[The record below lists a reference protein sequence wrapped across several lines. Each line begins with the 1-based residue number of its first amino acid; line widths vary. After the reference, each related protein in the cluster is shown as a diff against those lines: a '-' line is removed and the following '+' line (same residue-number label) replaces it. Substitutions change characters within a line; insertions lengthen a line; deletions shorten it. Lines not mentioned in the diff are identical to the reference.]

1 MKRFVSFLFLLLSMT
16 LLFAQEKRGAI
27 STQQTTAPGNTYA
40 IIIGISQY
48 ENKGIK
54 SLDYAHRDAE
64 IFAEYLKSKSGGPV
78 PEENIVLLQNEKAT
92 DAAIYDALQNLKDIC
107 KPNDRVFFYF
117 SGHGDM
123 ESVTGDGYLLPYNS
137 PRSNYNYN
145 TVSIDKLNK
154 EANILSSEK
163 GVKVILIT
171 DACHSGVLAGSS
183 KNGNFLAAEKLR
195 QAKANEIRI
204 TSCDKNQLSN
214 EDEGW
219 GDGRGVFS
227 YYFIKGLSREADSNK
242 DGNVTVSEMKG
253 YLDSAFAKD
262 NLLAIKPNKQN
273 PVIVP
278 VDNFTLAKVDSS
290 SSFGLDSA
298 PSLLTISRDADDDA
312 LPPVPKPPQAYFFET
327 LEMFNPEQVF
337 DFNKLSKL
345 SSAELP
351 FAFISLLP
359 DSIKNKAGEENISVL
374 ESKLKTD
381 SFALQHF
388 KDKLVVLLSD
398 RGQKII
404 NLYLDGDEA
413 ELERRR
419 YYNSSS
425 SGYDMYPYMFA
436 VALKLAKPDDDN
448 LRKLEIKQHYFAGVA
463 ARLKIPLTEDPKPL
477 IEEAIAEQLKAYELD
492 ENTAFVNN
500 ELGILYKTK
509 KEYATAEKYLLRATQ
524 ISDTWAIPWA
534 NLISLY
540 GTTKEY
546 QKGIVAYDSAKS
558 LQPNLQSSYVNGG
571 MLYEKQNNFLFAEE
585 LYRKSIKLNSRH
597 YLPFERLGYVYMN
610 TTEYAVADSFFN
622 EADIRKRGYHF
633 SPVSDSTQIMAVD
646 NSDMAPPRLCS
657 VDTSVAAKSGAI
669 GYFAWGHELYLK
681 GKADAAEVKFKKSIS
696 LDKSNPLAYHYL
708 GKILYAQ
715 QRWKEA
721 EILLQFA
728 VKYCLDSNKLKRYI
742 DTASKRIPASV
753 AKDCI
758 IKHFRSSY
766 YEKIEDYYFLA
777 SLYEKWNHFTEAEQ
791 QYRKIISTTPD
802 FIGGYKKLWSMLEG
816 IGRFTDAE
824 KVLQAYVNKDKVQGD
839 NELNSFY
846 QRMLKHYHEEGAAY
860 DEGIIYY
867 KAGIFLYD
875 LIATTP
881 DAYPYDKMI
890 TEPDSDSAQFI
901 KPKQIILYGSS
912 GSRLPGTGEYLEA
925 ALKIAKPRTT
935 AVTYFLKADSLL
947 FQDINAL
954 ADINYKVADLYV
966 ALGLPEKA
974 SPHYK
979 RSVDL
984 QPENAGIRLKL
995 IDTYAG
1001 TYYFKGALEQLD
1013 SLNSRKEINFDKQL
1027 LLAKYCIHFG
1037 RYSDAEPLLK
1047 EAQRIYPHKIPET
1060 DDLLGRMNLIAGNP
1074 MLALPYYQQYLA
1086 ANPNDYLTMYTIACL
1101 YAKMGN
1107 EAEAFTW
1114 LETAMAKGFRYGWVL
1129 KFDNTWND
1137 YRKLSKWEV
1146 LQQKYPAK
1154 KYKS

>member
-1 MKRFVSFLFLLLSMT
+1 MKQFVSFLLLLLPTT
-16 LLFAQEKRGAI
+16 LLFAQEKSGAI
-27 STQQTTAPGNTYA
+27 SAQKVMAPGNTYA
-40 IIIGISQY
+40 IIVGISQY

-54 SLDYAHRDAE
+54 SLDYAHRDAA
-64 IFAEYLKSKSGGPV
+64 IFAEYLKSKSGGSV

-123 ESVTGDGYLLPYNS
+123 ESITGDGYLLPYNS

-154 EANILSSEK
+154 EANILSSNK

-219 GDGRGVFS
+219 GEGRGVFS
-227 YYFIKGLSREADSNK
+227 YYFIKGLSREADNNK
-242 DGNVTVSEMKG
+242 DGIVTVSEMKA
-253 YLDSAFAKD
+253 YLDTAFAKD

-273 PVIVP
+273 PVLVP

-290 SSFGLDSA
+290 SSFGLDTGS
-298 PSLLTISRDADDDA
+298 SVSISRDADDDG
-312 LPPVPKPPQAYFFET
+312 LPPVPKPPQAYFFDVLET
-327 LEMFNPEQVF
+327 FYPEQIF

-345 SSAELP
+345 PSSELP
-351 FAFISLLP
+351 FAFISMLP
-359 DSIKNKAGEENISVL
+359 DSIKEKAGAENISVL
-374 ESKLKTD
+374 EEKIRSD

-448 LRKLEIKQHYFAGVA
+448 LRKLEIKQHYFAGIA
-463 ARLKIPLTEDPKPL
+463 ARLKIPLAEDPKPL
-477 IEEAIAEQLKAYELD
+477 IEEAITEQLKAYELD

-500 ELGILYKTK
+500 ELGILYKAK
-509 KEYATAEKYLLRATQ
+509 KDYATAEKYLLRATQ
-524 ISDTWAIPWA
+524 ISDTWAIPWS

-540 GTTKEY
+540 GNTKEY

-558 LQPNLQSSYVNGG
+558 LQPNLQGTYVNGG
-571 MLYEKQNNFLFAEE
+571 VLYEKQNNFLFAEE
-585 LYRKSIKLNSRH
+585 LYRRSIKLNSRH

-610 TTEYAVADSFFN
+610 TTQYAAADSFFN

-633 SPVSDSTQIMAVD
+633 SPVIDSTQTVAVD
-646 NSDMAPPRLCS
+646 NADMGPPRLCS

-681 GKADAAEVKFKKSIS
+681 GKVDEAEVKLKKSIS

-708 GKILYAQ
+708 GKMLYEQ

-721 EILLQFA
+721 EILLQLA
-728 VKYCLDSNKLKRYI
+728 VNYYLDSNKLKRYI
-742 DTASKRIPASV
+742 DTSSKRIPVSG

-766 YEKIEDYYFLA
+766 YDKIEDYYFLT

-791 QYRKIISTTPD
+791 QYQKIISITPD
-802 FIGGYKKLWSMLEG
+802 FIGVYKKLWTMLES

-824 KVLQAYVNKDKVQGD
+824 NVLLAYVARDKEQGN

-846 QRMLKHYHEEGAAY
+846 QRMLKHYHAEGAAY

-867 KAGIFLYD
+867 KAGVFLYN
-875 LIATTP
+875 IVATTP

-890 TEPDSDSAQFI
+890 TEPDSDSAKFI
-901 KPKQIILYGSS
+901 KPKKIILYSSS
-912 GSRLPGTGEYLEA
+912 GIRLPGTGEYLPA
-925 ALKIAKPRTT
+925 ALKIEKPRTT
-935 AVTYFLKADSLL
+935 AVNYFLKADSLL

-966 ALGLPEKA
+966 SLGLPEKA
-974 SPHYK
+974 SLHYK

-984 QPENAGIRLKL
+984 QPENAGTRLKL

-1037 RYSDAEPLLK
+1037 RYADAEPLLK
-1047 EAQRIYPHKIPET
+1047 EAQRIHPYKIPET
-1060 DDLLGRMNLIAGNP
+1060 EDLLGRMNLIAGNP
-1074 MLALPYYQQYLA
+1074 GLALPYYQQYLA
-1086 ANPNDYLTMYTIACL
+1086 TNPNDHLTMYTIACL
-1101 YAKMGN
+1101 YAKTGN
-1107 EAEAFTW
+1107 QAEALKW
-1114 LETAMAKGFRYGWVL
+1114 LEMSMAKGFRYGWVL
-1129 KFDNTWND
+1129 QFDNTWND
-1137 YRKLSKWEV
+1137 YHKLGKWTA
-1146 LQQKYPAK
+1146 LQQKYPPK